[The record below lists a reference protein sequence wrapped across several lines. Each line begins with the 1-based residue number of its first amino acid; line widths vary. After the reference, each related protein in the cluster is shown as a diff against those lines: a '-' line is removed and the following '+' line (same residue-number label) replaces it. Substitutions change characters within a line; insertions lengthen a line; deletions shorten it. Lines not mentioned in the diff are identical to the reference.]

1 MPTYCLGP
9 GDVPD
14 HREFCLRAIELVTF
28 IKPRKRLQG
37 EAGKLVFVLVA
48 WMLLLVAYH
57 GVYGVYF
64 PTPRGTIGH
73 DFGLCLAGT
82 VDGFIW
88 FAKNGPWEVPWFTP
102 GFCGGQPYFADPQSG
117 YYSVPQWLSFVIDP
131 LTANYLTLLLFASAG
146 YFGTYLLTRR
156 SFGFPMPWAIL
167 AAALFFFNGFLPLRT
182 LVGETGF
189 HGLSLAPWLA
199 LALLTP
205 AARRVSSIGLAILA
219 GTIAAY
225 WLQSGLTTLMV
236 PAALS
241 VALVLLAYRLR
252 QPWPGDLLARMLIAI
267 GISVVFSASK
277 LVASLAFYSR
287 FERTQYLLP
296 GFNDPLALLQT
307 NLLALFGSS
316 ESAYRVA
323 MPSLLNAQWT
333 AFPHEWA
340 YGFTPVPILVILAG
354 LVLGRLVRPRQSAN
368 PTSSVGKGG
377 GVGVIEKTVI
387 GLGIGLISLM
397 PLVLQFYTPE
407 FNEHLKSLPL
417 IGATAWPMRW
427 LILYLPVL
435 PIATAWLAWR
445 ALGERQALAPWVVGG
460 ALVLL
465 VAFNLIERRQYYAEQ
480 TYNPQQIL
488 AGYARLAAGEVR
500 DHRVTAIGLMI
511 DPDTGEVIADGRRND
526 IVVDGI
532 SQARCYNPS
541 FGYRLEK
548 FPANN
553 LVLGYVLWENEGS
566 FNIRN
571 PACYVFPE
579 ENGCSPG
586 DKFRID
592 QRAEAEAF
600 VAYRPF
606 PFKKS
611 QLQRVADMVTMGSLV
626 LAALFV
632 LLVWPWSVR
641 RTTD

>member
-1 MPTYCLGP
+1 MALFT
-9 GDVPD
+9 
-14 HREFCLRAIELVTF
+14 FTNLRN
-28 IKPRKRLQG
+28 RLQG
-37 EAGKLVFVLVA
+37 EAGEPAYVLIA
-48 WMLLLVAYH
+48 WILLLVAYH
-57 GVYGVYF
+57 GIYGAYF
-64 PTPRGTIGH
+64 PTPLGTIGH

-117 YYSVPQWLSFVIDP
+117 YYSVPQWLSFVMDP
-131 LTANYLTLLLFASAG
+131 LTANYLTLLFFASAG
-146 YFGTYLLTRR
+146 YFGTYLLARR
-156 SFGFPMPWAIL
+156 SFGLPIPWAIL
-167 AAALFFFNGFLPLRT
+167 AAGLFFFNGFLPLRT
-182 LVGETGF
+182 LIGETGF

-252 QPWPGDLLARMLIAI
+252 QPWPRDLLARMLIAI
-267 GISVVFSASK
+267 GISVLFSASK

-296 GFNDPLALLQT
+296 GFNDPWALLQT

-316 ESAYRVA
+316 EGAYRIA
-323 MPSLLNAQWT
+323 LPALLNAQWT

-340 YGFTPVPILVILAG
+340 YGFTPVPILVILVG
-354 LVLGRLVRPRQSAN
+354 LLLGRLVHPRPPENPSNSA
-368 PTSSVGKGG
+368 GKVG
-377 GVGVIEKTVI
+377 GVGVVVKIFV
-387 GLGIGLISLM
+387 GLGLGLISLA
-397 PLVLQFYTPE
+397 PLVLQIYTPE
-407 FNEHLKSLPL
+407 FNAHLKSLPL

-445 ALGERQALAPWVVGG
+445 ALGERQAWAPWVVFG
-460 ALVLL
+460 ALLLL
-465 VAFNLIERRQYYAEQ
+465 VGFNLMERRQYYYDQ
-480 TYNPQQIL
+480 NYNPEQLL

-500 DHRVTAIGLMI
+500 DHRVKAIGLMI
-511 DPDTGEVIADGRRND
+511 DPDTGNVIADGRRND

-548 FPANN
+548 LPANN
-553 LVLGYVLWENEGS
+553 LVLGDVLWEREGS

-579 ENGCSPG
+579 ENACRPG
-586 DKFRID
+586 DKFRLD

-611 QLQRVADMVTMGSLV
+611 QLQRVADRVTMGSLV

-632 LLVWPWSVR
+632 LLVWPWLVR
-641 RTTD
+641 RSADSI

>member
-1 MPTYCLGP
+1 M
-9 GDVPD
+9 
-14 HREFCLRAIELVTF
+14 
-28 IKPRKRLQG
+28 
-37 EAGKLVFVLVA
+37 
-48 WMLLLVAYH
+48 
-57 GVYGVYF
+57 
-64 PTPRGTIGH
+64 
-73 DFGLCLAGT
+73 
-82 VDGFIW
+82 
-88 FAKNGPWEVPWFTP
+88 
-102 GFCGGQPYFADPQSG
+102 
-117 YYSVPQWLSFVIDP
+117 DP

-146 YFGTYLLTRR
+146 YFGTYLLARR
-156 SFGFPMPWAIL
+156 SFGLPIPWAIL

-182 LVGETGF
+182 LIGETGF

-252 QPWPGDLLARMLIAI
+252 QPWPRDLLARMLIAI
-267 GISVVFSASK
+267 GISVLFPASK

-296 GFNDPLALLQT
+296 GFNDPWALLQT

-316 ESAYRVA
+316 ESAYRIA
-323 MPSLLNAQWT
+323 LPALLNAQWT

-340 YGFTPVPILVILAG
+340 YGFTPVPILVILVG
-354 LVLGRLVRPRQSAN
+354 LVLGRLVRPRSPKNPSNSA
-368 PTSSVGKGG
+368 GKVG
-377 GVGVIEKTVI
+377 GVGVMVKIIV
-387 GLGIGLISLM
+387 GLGLGLISM
-397 PLVLQFYTPE
+397 APLVLQIYTPE
-407 FNEHLKSLPL
+407 FNAHLKSLPL

-445 ALGERQALAPWVVGG
+445 ALGERQAWGPWVVSG
-460 ALVLL
+460 AVLL
-465 VAFNLIERRQYYAEQ
+465 LVGFNLMERRQYYNDQ
-480 TYNPQQIL
+480 NYNPEQLL

-500 DHRVTAIGLMI
+500 DHRIKAIGLMI
-511 DPDTGEVIADGRRND
+511 DPDTGDVIADGRRND

-548 FPANN
+548 LPANN
-553 LVLGYVLWENEGS
+553 LVLGDVLWESEGS

-579 ENGCSPG
+579 ENACRPG
-586 DKFRID
+586 DKFRLD

-632 LLVWPWSVR
+632 LLVWPWLVR
-641 RTTD
+641 RSADSI